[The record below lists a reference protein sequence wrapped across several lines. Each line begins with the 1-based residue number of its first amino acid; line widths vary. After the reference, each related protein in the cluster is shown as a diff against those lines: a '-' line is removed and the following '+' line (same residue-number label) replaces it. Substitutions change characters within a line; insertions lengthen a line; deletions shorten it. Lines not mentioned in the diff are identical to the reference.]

1 MAQTLLQVC
10 KWRHDSDSCPIYYR
24 PQRSCGKVIFSQV
37 SVSHSVHSGGGRCG
51 MGACTAGGCVA
62 GGACMAGG
70 YEIWSMSGRYAS
82 YWNAFLFTSQ
92 MLLDCR
98 KRQLLLSI
106 LMTAEERNIPVQY
119 VSHKQLSQMSQIHN
133 VSTKLNIE
141 SLELTH
147 VEWN

>member
-37 SVSHSVHSGGGRCG
+37 SVSHSVHEGGGR
-51 MGACTAGGCVA
+51 VWH
-62 GGACMAGG
+62 GG

-133 VSTKLNIE
+133 VSTNPNIE
-141 SLELTH
+141 SLALTH
-147 VEWN
+147 VERK

>member
-1 MAQTLLQVC
+1 M
-10 KWRHDSDSCPIYYR
+10 R
-24 PQRSCGKVIFSQV
+24 
-37 SVSHSVHSGGGRCG
+37 GR
-51 MGACTAGGCVA
+51 
-62 GGACMAGG
+62 GACMTWG

-133 VSTKLNIE
+133 VSMNPNIE